1 MRDMLDSWIQ
11 KTEVICREQVEP
23 FLALQ
28 GQVLEPCDYYH
39 TLIQLALASD
49 ESSRSA
55 LVLLRCRHVW
65 DCEPLM
71 RSVAE
76 GTLKFLNL
84 CDGSEDDRVRR
95 FKEFA
100 VILPKVNSLK
110 RHERLVRQLACAEN
124 DLSLLRRPLQELLLA
139 NEEVASITAEYPRDV
154 RRRLEHSWSFYEI
167 VARLAKQPAYDGLP
181 HLLYSYGMSSNTLHA
196 DADGIG
202 MRWERLMR
210 HSERREYVNIAHA
223 GRIISDILSYLGFR
237 LHGLLQVTDRSTT
250 NFHRYTDSISPILD
264 EISAAQRKWEK
275 LEYEVT

>member
-1 MRDMLDSWIQ
+1 MLDSWIQ
-11 KTEVICREQVEP
+11 QTEVICREQVEP
-23 FLALQ
+23 FLVLR

-39 TLIQLALASD
+39 TLIQLALACD

-55 LVLLRCRHVW
+55 LILLKYRHVW
-65 DCEPLM
+65 DCESLM

-84 CDGSEDDRVRR
+84 CDGSEGDRVRR

-110 RHERLVRQLACAEN
+110 RHERLARQLACAGN
-124 DLSLLRRPLQELLLA
+124 DLSLLRKPLQELLLA
-139 NEEVASITAEYPRDV
+139 NEEVASIRAEYPRYV

-167 VARLAKQPAYDGLP
+167 VVRLAKQPAYTGLS

-210 HSERREYVNIAHA
+210 HSERRESVNIAHA

-237 LHGLLQVTDRSTT
+237 LYGLLQVTEGSPAY
-250 NFHRYTDSISPILD
+250 FHRYTDRISPILD
-264 EISAAQRKWEK
+264 EISAAQRKWER